1 MKGLETDERIIRAV
15 QCLRGKEI
23 IYGEFG
29 SRLYVAV
36 YDRHSSWQTA
46 KSAAQRC
53 EAHLASISSKAEND
67 FIYGLFGTDDRMFET
82 GFDGS
87 VSYKMSPWIGLEQDP
102 GGREPRGGWRW
113 LTREAMTYNN
123 WLPNHPN
130 EHKQGDDFAMFY
142 AHLDGNRDTADLKA
156 STWDDMGPQNSSH
169 GYIIEFR

>member
-1 MKGLETDERIIRAV
+1 
-15 QCLRGKEI
+15 
-23 IYGEFG
+23 
-29 SRLYVAV
+29 
-36 YDRHSSWQTA
+36 
-46 KSAAQRC
+46 
-53 EAHLASISSKAEND
+53 
-67 FIYGLFGTDDRMFET
+67 MFET
-82 GFDGS
+82 GFDGN
-87 VSYKMSPWIGLEQDP
+87 VSYKMGPWIGLEQDP

-113 LTREAMTYNN
+113 LTGEAMTYNN